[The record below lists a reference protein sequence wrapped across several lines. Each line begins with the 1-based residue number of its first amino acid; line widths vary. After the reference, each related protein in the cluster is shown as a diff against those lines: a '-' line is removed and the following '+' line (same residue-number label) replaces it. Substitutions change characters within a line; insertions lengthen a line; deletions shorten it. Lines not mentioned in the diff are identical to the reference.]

1 MRAKILIVG
10 DDPILT
16 ETRVGLLAEWQP
28 VSSTSV
34 DASGVIQLNG
44 SRIASSSAKQLPMK
58 KLKNWL
64 KVRAC
69 LTRKTAC
76 WRPICITQNAD
87 FDAKRFEVQP
97 GNPGAFRIAVAELLQ
112 GQTSSA

>member
-34 DASGVIQLNG
+34 DASGVISSMVPDMLIVCQTVTDEKAKELVKSARVLNPKVLVL
-44 SRIASSSAKQLPMK
+44 AAYLYHAK
-58 KLKNWL
+58 
-64 KVRAC
+64 R
-69 LTRKTAC
+69 
-76 WRPICITQNAD
+76 D